1 MDENNNFTLSED
13 INGPLLAAVFGIEM
27 VAGLITNSFVLIL
40 TACHFKTWKQPST
53 IFLTNMLLN
62 NLISDIFVVPFAIIT
77 AASGE
82 WVFGKTY
89 NQKLTFCQ
97 FTAFM
102 FWYCVTVITEGLVL
116 LSFDRFFYIVKSFEY
131 ERHMNRKKAAMMVAI
146 SWILAAILSSPPL
159 FGFGRYGFA
168 SSYGTCAPRWEGE
181 PGYVVYILLV
191 FLTFFCCIIVTSVWT
206 LCYTQRYLKTER
218 ERLRLLELNTNTRHN
233 NDVYSSR
240 KMKLIGLFGMIMLI
254 HLICYGPS
262 VAAAFF
268 EIVTTIPAQLYAT
281 LFVLFFLLSI
291 LSPLVQSFFR
301 RDIRQT
307 MLKLITWCRRVI
319 KEKFNDKYARVS
331 TTLQTNELQ

>member
-1 MDENNNFTLSED
+1 MDGNNNFTLSED
-13 INGPLLAAVFGIEM
+13 INGPLLAAVIGIEM

-62 NLISDIFVVPFAIIT
+62 NLISVIFVVPFAIIT

-131 ERHMNRKKAAMMVAI
+131 ERHMTRKKAAIMVAI

-159 FGFGRYGFA
+159 FGFSKFA
-168 SSYGTCAPRWEGE
+168 FAFSYGICVPEWEGQ
-181 PGYVVYILLV
+181 PLFVAYVLAI
-191 FLTFFCCIIVTSVWT
+191 FLTLIGSIVVTSAWT
-206 LCYTQRYLKTER
+206 FCYTQHYLKSESQ
-218 ERLRLLELNTNTRHN
+218 RLQSVSPNDNESKN
-233 NDVYSSR
+233 NLYFSR
-240 KMKLIGLFGMIMLI
+240 SGRLIGLFGMIMLVYI
-254 HLICYGPS
+254 LCYAPAIITSIIELITVVPLQMY
-262 VAAAFF
+262 
-268 EIVTTIPAQLYAT
+268 TTI
-281 LFVLFFLLSI
+281 FVLFLLQTT
-291 LSPLVQSFFR
+291 LSPLVQSVFR
-301 RDIRQT
+301 QDIRQST
-307 MLKLITWCRRVI
+307 LAFLVWCHKKFCS
-319 KEKFNDKYARVS
+319 KEYARVS
-331 TTLQTNELQ
+331 STAK